1 MYVCVDRPYSQ
12 QMMPED
18 PNAVNK
24 IIAECVA
31 SRLRTYIIVVVGG
44 DYGDGDDGRSAG

>member
-1 MYVCVDRPYSQ
+1 MYVCVDRSYSQ

-24 IIAECVA
+24 IIDEFVA
-31 SRLRTYIIVVVGG
+31 RLST
-44 DYGDGDDGRSAG
+44 